1 MVMCKLDLKYT
12 FYKITARNKNERV
25 YCWGGMV
32 NIRIVGAQVSK
43 SSIGKV
49 SEVEVKS

>member
-12 FYKITARNKNERV
+12 FYKITARNKERV
-25 YCWGGMV
+25 YCWDGMV
-32 NIRIVGAQVSK
+32 NIRIAGAQVSK
-43 SSIGKV
+43 SNIGKV